1 MRPSTPLFAVLAAAA
16 ILGTLSSCA
25 SGLRSTRA
33 GADQGASQASSQA
46 FRRSPRVVAL
56 FLVDGLSVPALQAAF
71 RKGLMPH
78 TRRFFLR
85 GRASFPVAQAAFPT
99 QTYPNLSSIL
109 TARPI
114 GEQPVVSNHVVLP
127 NGKLAD
133 YESASQHEALRA
145 LVEPL
150 SVFSRLGAQG
160 RESASFSYVL
170 GMSATHHM
178 RVGVNEGLEYRAH
191 DYEAL
196 DGRLLGELEAFL
208 RARSPREW
216 PDFLYVHLV
225 GVDATAHAYGSLSPE
240 SMRYLAWLDKRLG
253 PVLRLLEGGERGA
266 RGRPGGRQVVT
277 ALTSDHGFDET
288 ERYVSL
294 RKKMVEADLDLV
306 VTNEARFLGLYL
318 PAGRDSAELSKALRV
333 ARESRHVELTAWRRD
348 DALEIEGGGRLFRFT
363 LSARPACGLRVSLS
377 LDGGPFRCAHDF
389 DDGKGTYPFLVS
401 QLARYLTAPGAAN
414 ALVIA
419 KPGVSFAKGAAASH
433 GGPTARETLVPALLR
448 NASFVAAGPAPT
460 SELLRL
466 LDQAP
471 APYALP
477 SIENMKAK
485 PTARQARAQ

>member
-1 MRPSTPLFAVLAAAA
+1 MRLSTPFHAVLAAAVA
-16 ILGTLSSCA
+16 FAVLSSCT

-33 GADQGASQASSQA
+33 GADQGASQA
-46 FRRSPRVVAL
+46 FRRSGRVVAL

-196 DGRLLGELEAFL
+196 DGRLLGELEELL

-240 SMRYLAWLDKRLG
+240 SMRYLAWLDKRLA
-253 PVLRLLEGGERGA
+253 PVLRLLESGERGV
-266 RGRPGGRQVVT
+266 RGGRQVVT

-318 PAGRDSAELSKALRV
+318 PAGRDSAELAKALRV
-333 ARESRHVELTAWRRD
+333 ARASRHVELTAWRRD

-448 NASFVAAGPAPT
+448 NASFVAAAPAPT